1 MRPPLLDTKRL
12 TWTLK
17 RGLIRLR
24 WPGYLGAAL
33 VAVAVGF
40 ALFAVQP
47 ARKQLRLLEAQRV
60 DLSAR
65 DKGAQSR
72 AEPPT
77 QRSQLTNFYAFF
89 PLTEAVPE
97 MLGKVQ
103 RAAQRNELTLAKGEY
118 KLSEERD
125 FHVASYQI
133 TLPVRGRVRAGARLR
148 QRRARCGSRGGARR
162 VDAQARGDPRRCAG
176 SARALHAVPGSRVE
190 RHESEAALRPV
201 DRRARRDARRGL
213 LGEPH
218 GHLRGGGRADRGFQ
232 AARGARR
239 PGARSSQTGEL
250 DLERLRR
257 GPSARSDRRPVC
269 AARLPAAAAR
279 GEASDRVARGGGGA
293 APPPPPQAPPLPF
306 AYLGKLAE
314 GDNTTVFLSMGDRNL
329 VVRTGDVIDNN
340 YRVEEVTDAAVV
352 LTYLPLTMKQ
362 TLPIGAK
369 Q

>member
-1 MRPPLLDTKRL
+1 VRPPLLDTKRL
-12 TWTLK
+12 AWTLK

-65 DKGAQSR
+65 DKGAQAR

-133 TLPVRGRVRAGARLR
+133 TLPVRGGY
-148 QRRARCGSRGGARR
+148 
-162 VDAQARGDPRRCAG
+162 AQ
-176 SARALHAVPGSRVE
+176 V
-190 RHESEAALRPV
+190 
-201 DRRARRDARRGL
+201 
-213 LGEPH
+213 
-218 GHLRGGGRADRGFQ
+218 RGFVNDV
-232 AARGARR
+232 
-239 PGARSSQTGEL
+239 L
-250 DLERLRR
+250 D
-257 GPSARSDRRPVC
+257 AV
-269 AARLPAAAAR
+269 PAAALEELTLKREAIHDDALEAR
-279 GEASDRVARGGGGA
+279 VRFT
-293 APPPPPQAPPLPF
+293 LF
-306 AYLGKLAE
+306 LGRE
-314 GDNTTVFLSMGDRNL
+314 
-329 VVRTGDVIDNN
+329 
-340 YRVEEVTDAAVV
+340 
-352 LTYLPLTMKQ
+352 
-362 TLPIGAK
+362 
-369 Q
+369 